1 MSVKQGQFYK
11 QVDTGMV
18 KMITRFHVN
27 GVQMYMHADGT
38 IMASD
43 DEARSQTAVGSHVA
57 RKMVARGAPCQAE
70 GHETEIS
77 TEAAAA
83 TSNAVVA
90 GGAGA
95 PQRRAMLSHFNGRRM
110 S

>member
-1 MSVKQGQFYK
+1 
-11 QVDTGMV
+11 
-18 KMITRFHVN
+18 
-27 GVQMYMHADGT
+27 
-38 IMASD
+38 MASN

-57 RKMVARGAPCQAE
+57 HQMVARGAPCQAE